1 MTNYITFFSI
11 LTLSGILYSIY
22 YSNYVFVPKMKK
34 LKMVQEFRYVAN
46 LNSDLIAMLKKYV
59 SEYNAENKIFMH
71 GLTFASMIS
80 SLERLRD
87 RTYNAENLKTLKS
100 PDTNKS
106 TLCNLVI
113 DIRHQIEIHHE
124 VKDSLNRMM
133 RNTARPSERLT
144 YAAA

>member
-11 LTLSGILYSIY
+11 LILSGILYSIY

-34 LKMVQEFRYVAN
+34 LKMVQEFRYVSN
-46 LNSDLIAMLKKYV
+46 LNSDLINALKQYAA
-59 SEYNAENKIFMH
+59 EYNAENKVFLH
-71 GLTFASMIS
+71 GLTFNSMIN

-87 RTYNAENLKTLKS
+87 RSYNTDTLKTLKS
-100 PDTNKS
+100 HDTNKS
-106 TLCNLVI
+106 VLCNLII

-124 VKDSLNRMM
+124 VKESLNRMA
-133 RNTARPSERLT
+133 RNTERLN